1 MTPHFGATSS
11 SALAAGAGGVVLS
24 ETQLGSMALRAKQQ
38 RTKAEQDKQL
48 LQNRISRLIIE
59 QEKAEK
65 RIAET
70 RRRTMEIRNLKQR
83 NAANSAARGD
93 ATSWLSS
100 EQELQRE
107 LLKENRSTR
116 AKAIVASRTAMYSLR
131 KDEVA
136 VLKHMRRENETAV
149 QAQRELERQRAV
161 ERKNIVREHQ
171 RAGLQRKQ
179 AEQAVQ
185 LSKLKES
192 RESKRQELD
201 DDALSHLTAYSSL
214 ADEEQRLIASL
225 QKWQSV
231 QEEAFEQLDSVLGA
245 SRAAS
250 RGGSRPGSSTQGG
263 GASPRAL
270 VPHPPPGAAPASSA
284 AAS

>member
-1 MTPHFGATSS
+1 MLSNVTSHDACTRQLDHGAHGNLVLDV
-11 SALAAGAGGVVLS
+11 ACVLGDHRLNEGAHV
-24 ETQLGSMALRAKQQ
+24 
-38 RTKAEQDKQL
+38 
-48 LQNRISRLIIE
+48 RLH
-59 QEKAEK
+59 
-65 RIAET
+65 R
-70 RRRTMEIRNLKQR
+70 
-83 NAANSAARGD
+83 
-93 ATSWLSS
+93 
-100 EQELQRE
+100 
-107 LLKENRSTR
+107 
-116 AKAIVASRTAMYSLR
+116 
-131 KDEVA
+131 VA
-136 VLKHMRRENETAV
+136 VVVDAHV
-149 QAQRELERQRAV
+149 VERQRAV

>member
-1 MTPHFGATSS
+1 
-11 SALAAGAGGVVLS
+11 LAPPAV
-24 ETQLGSMALRAKQQ
+24 
-38 RTKAEQDKQL
+38 
-48 LQNRISRLIIE
+48 QNRISRLIIE

>member
-1 MTPHFGATSS
+1 
-11 SALAAGAGGVVLS
+11 LAPPAV
-24 ETQLGSMALRAKQQ
+24 
-38 RTKAEQDKQL
+38 
-48 LQNRISRLIIE
+48 QNRISRLIIE

-107 LLKENRSTR
+107 LLKENRSSR

-250 RGGSRPGSSTQGG
+250 RGGSRPGSTQGG
-263 GASPRAL
+263 SASPRTL

-284 AAS
+284 AAP

>member
-1 MTPHFGATSS
+1 M
-11 SALAAGAGGVVLS
+11 
-24 ETQLGSMALRAKQQ
+24 
-38 RTKAEQDKQL
+38 
-48 LQNRISRLIIE
+48 E

-70 RRRTMEIRNLKQR
+70 RRRTLEIRNLKQR
-83 NAANSAARGD
+83 NAANAAARGD
-93 ATSWLSS
+93 ATTWLSS

-107 LLKENRSTR
+107 LLKENRASR
-116 AKAIVASRTAMYSLR
+116 AKAIVASRTAMYALR

-136 VLKHMRRENETAV
+136 VLKHMRRENESAV
-149 QAQRELERQRAV
+149 QAQRELEHQRAV

-214 ADEEQRLIASL
+214 AEEEQRLIASL

-245 SRAAS
+245 SRHASRAAS
-250 RGGSRPGSSTQGG
+250 RGGTRPDSKQAG
-263 GASPRAL
+263 SPRTL
-270 VPHPPPGAAPASSA
+270 VPHPPPSTAPASSSA
-284 AAS
+284 AE